1 MASSMMQNM
10 IDPAEACNNVSQDAI
25 SLFHRYLTSD
35 DVTGGR
41 ARSVVTPLG
50 ETFRPC
56 CRVSTSEVCKKN
68 NNLATLATKACWV
81 GRVTIGAI
89 SRFAIA
95 LRLVQ
100 IPGFN
105 ATDTTDSEPPKSAV
119 TVVAWKQ
126 PLGRAPVLLY
136 ILQGRSEARDALFFS
151 FRFFTYPRYK
161 LLSPRSFNNNF
172 CCRTS
177 APTII
182 TNNISNERTQQS
194 LPTNQPLTASSSEQ
208 SILDFPDDTCRILLR
223 DTRFCSRAT
232 KSQTPDV
239 SS

>member
-1 MASSMMQNM
+1 M
-10 IDPAEACNNVSQDAI
+10 IDPAEACKNVSQDVI
-25 SLFHRYLTSD
+25 SLFHRYLTLD

-89 SRFAIA
+89 SRFAIGSDPRFQCHGHDRFRTTQKCRHCGC
-95 LRLVQ
+95 LE
-100 IPGFN
+100 
-105 ATDTTDSEPPKSAV
+105 AT
-119 TVVAWKQ
+119 AWKGASLTIHTAR
-126 PLGRAPVLLY
+126 PIRGE
-136 ILQGRSEARDALFFS
+136 GRSFFS

-161 LLSPRSFNNNF
+161 LLLPRSFNNNF

>member
-1 MASSMMQNM
+1 M
-10 IDPAEACNNVSQDAI
+10 
-25 SLFHRYLTSD
+25 
-35 DVTGGR
+35 
-41 ARSVVTPLG
+41 
-50 ETFRPC
+50 
-56 CRVSTSEVCKKN
+56 
-68 NNLATLATKACWV
+68 
-81 GRVTIGAI
+81 
-89 SRFAIA
+89 
-95 LRLVQ
+95 
-100 IPGFN
+100 
-105 ATDTTDSEPPKSAV
+105 DTTDSEPPKSAV

-151 FRFFTYPRYK
+151 FRFFKYPRYK

-208 SILDFPDDTCRILLR
+208 SILDFPDDTCRILPHLLR
-223 DTRFCSRAT
+223 DARFCSRANQVSDARRFILT
-232 KSQTPDV
+232 VATPVHPTSLFLVDSPRLRQTVLSTDLHNTNQHSKHRHPASTQNPPNRDQAF
-239 SS
+239 